1 MLESDI
7 PLLNP
12 EMSGHHHVL
21 LATLA
26 QLAKAAALTSSGF
39 ESCQIGASLSP
50 DWITLPTSREFLLQP
65 KEGTHTLERKG
76 QIPPGTSFPKE

>member
-7 PLLNP
+7 SLLNP

-26 QLAKAAALTSSGF
+26 QLAKAAALTSSGY
-39 ESCQIGASLSP
+39 ESCQIDASSSP
-50 DWITLPTSREFLLQP
+50 ARIALRTSREFLLQS
-65 KEGTHTLERKG
+65 KEGTHTLERRG
-76 QIPPGTSFPKE
+76 QNLPGTSFPKE